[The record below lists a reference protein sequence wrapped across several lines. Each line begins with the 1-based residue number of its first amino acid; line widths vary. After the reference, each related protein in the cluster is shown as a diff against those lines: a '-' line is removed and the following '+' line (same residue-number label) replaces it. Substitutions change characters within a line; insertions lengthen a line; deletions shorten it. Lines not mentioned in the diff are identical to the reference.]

1 MVGDL
6 NQDRQMLGE
15 LLISAGAIERD
26 QLEIALAEQK
36 NWGGRLGATL
46 VRMGMV
52 DEPTVVRTLASQL
65 KLPIMKLEA
74 KRVNSEIL
82 EAIPVA
88 LAEKHRCLPL
98 LIIGE
103 GDARVL
109 YLGMDDPSDPRV
121 AAEIGNQIGMKIQPV
136 LVTTSD
142 LEDGI
147 ERHYHA
153 SGADGGFFDQPFERS
168 MPGEPNDPVPDDDM
182 GSLDFADA
190 PAFPTEKPSAE
201 TPSAIGVFNAP
212 ALPAEPEIPAGPSS
226 PSASNDAM
234 LRAIAQLL
242 VEKGVITR
250 EELVERLKAVAN
262 PERDA

>member
-1 MVGDL
+1 
-6 NQDRQMLGE
+6 MLGE
-15 LLISAGAIERD
+15 LLIAAGAIERD

-36 NWGGRLGATL
+36 NWGGPLGAAL

-52 DEPTVVRTLASQL
+52 DEPTLVRALAGQL
-65 KLPIMKLEA
+65 KLPVMKLEG

-98 LIIGE
+98 LINGK

-109 YLGMDDPSDPRV
+109 YLGMDDPSDPRI
-121 AAEIGNQIGMKIQPV
+121 AAEIGNKIGMKIQPV
-136 LVTTSD
+136 LVAPSE

-147 ERHYHA
+147 QRHYHA
-153 SGADGGFFDQPFERS
+153 SGADGEFFDRPFERS
-168 MPGEPNDPVPDDDM
+168 MPAEPNDPVPDDDM
-182 GSLDFADA
+182 GSLEFADA
-190 PAFPTEKPSAE
+190 PALPTEKPSVE
-201 TPSAIGVFNAP
+201 TPSAVGVSNAP
-212 ALPAEPEIPAGPSS
+212 ALPAEPEIPADPSS

-250 EELVERLKAVAN
+250 EELVERLKAAAN
-262 PERDA
+262 PERGA